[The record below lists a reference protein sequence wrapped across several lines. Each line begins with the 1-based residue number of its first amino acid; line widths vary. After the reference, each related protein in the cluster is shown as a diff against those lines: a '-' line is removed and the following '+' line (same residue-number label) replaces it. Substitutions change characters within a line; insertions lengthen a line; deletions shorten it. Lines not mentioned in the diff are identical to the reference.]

1 MRAFKIKGK
10 YGIKQAIYII
20 YKYKIPRMFQYIF
33 ECLFCQ
39 VGVKNIIMLESHN
52 DFDMNAGSLYQCIL
66 NNGLNTEFK
75 IFWLVKNDTNKFKH
89 DLPFN
94 VFVLPL
100 YGVSIKR
107 SYINCSAKYLFY
119 DDVPIKKTRDEQ
131 VCTYLGHATRAMKNC
146 RGLVGQPT
154 YIDYVISSSEENNAL
169 MAEVYECEP
178 NKMRVTGMPVTDL
191 LFGQWD
197 ELKKLKLDL
206 LSEKKIVIWMPTF
219 RKSRNDKFR
228 NDEKHETA
236 TGLPLFESNEQ
247 YEQLNENLKSMG
259 MHLLIKFHPSQ
270 DMKNITVKD
279 TDNITLLTADRVH
292 HAKIDTYKLLTQTDA
307 LISDYSSISFD
318 YLLLDKPIAYV
329 LNDFD
334 DYKLGFAVENP
345 FDFMSGDYL
354 YSVDDFLFFLES
366 VTNEQ
371 DLHKEERNQLKD
383 KIHFYQDGK
392 SSERVLKLVGLL

>member
-1 MRAFKIKGK
+1 
-10 YGIKQAIYII
+10 
-20 YKYKIPRMFQYIF
+20 
-33 ECLFCQ
+33 
-39 VGVKNIIMLESHN
+39 
-52 DFDMNAGSLYQCIL
+52 
-66 NNGLNTEFK
+66 
-75 IFWLVKNDTNKFKH
+75 
-89 DLPFN
+89 
-94 VFVLPL
+94 
-100 YGVSIKR
+100 
-107 SYINCSAKYLFY
+107 
-119 DDVPIKKTRDEQ
+119 
-131 VCTYLGHATRAMKNC
+131 
-146 RGLVGQPT
+146 
-154 YIDYVISSSEENNAL
+154 

>member
-131 VCTYLGHATRAMKNC
+131 VCTY
-146 RGLVGQPT
+146 P
-154 YIDYVISSSEENNAL
+154 
-169 MAEVYECEP
+169 
-178 NKMRVTGMPVTDL
+178 PV
-191 LFGQWD
+191 
-197 ELKKLKLDL
+197 
-206 LSEKKIVIWMPTF
+206 
-219 RKSRNDKFR
+219 R
-228 NDEKHETA
+228 
-236 TGLPLFESNEQ
+236 
-247 YEQLNENLKSMG
+247 
-259 MHLLIKFHPSQ
+259 
-270 DMKNITVKD
+270 
-279 TDNITLLTADRVH
+279 
-292 HAKIDTYKLLTQTDA
+292 
-307 LISDYSSISFD
+307 
-318 YLLLDKPIAYV
+318 
-329 LNDFD
+329 
-334 DYKLGFAVENP
+334 
-345 FDFMSGDYL
+345 
-354 YSVDDFLFFLES
+354 
-366 VTNEQ
+366 
-371 DLHKEERNQLKD
+371 
-383 KIHFYQDGK
+383 
-392 SSERVLKLVGLL
+392 